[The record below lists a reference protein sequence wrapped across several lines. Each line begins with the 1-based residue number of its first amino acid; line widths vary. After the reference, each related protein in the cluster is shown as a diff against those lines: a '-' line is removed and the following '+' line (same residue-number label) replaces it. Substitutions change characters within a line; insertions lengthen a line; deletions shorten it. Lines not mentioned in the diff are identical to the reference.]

1 MSIFISVAL
10 LLSMKELL
18 KPLRGVNKG
27 PKYSLIL
34 ARNFSVNFSHT
45 IFHAKLSWQVSH
57 ITAQADYP
65 LFLWPWYGNLS
76 IDI

>member
-18 KPLRGVNKG
+18 KPLRGVN
-27 PKYSLIL
+27 SLIL